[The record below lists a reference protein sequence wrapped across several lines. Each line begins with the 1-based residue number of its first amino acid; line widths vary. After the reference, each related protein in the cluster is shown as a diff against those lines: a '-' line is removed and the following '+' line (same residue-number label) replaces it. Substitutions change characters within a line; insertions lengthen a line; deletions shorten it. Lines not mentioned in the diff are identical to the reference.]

1 MTRLI
6 CNFKKYLL
14 FCNFFETYNVQPPE
28 HFKEKENINETA
40 QNHQAGN
47 QS

>member
-1 MTRLI
+1 M
-6 CNFKKYLL
+6 LL
-14 FCNFFETYNVQPPE
+14 NRDFYFFYFFCNFLTPPYVQPPE

-40 QNHQAGN
+40 QNHQAGY

>member
-1 MTRLI
+1 MI
-6 CNFKKYLL
+6 LL
-14 FCNFFETYNVQPPE
+14 YVQPPE

-40 QNHQAGN
+40 QNHQAGY